1 MIGLA
6 GLREAGLLV
15 IAAIGWIS
23 FSSPLHALEV
33 QDVRVVGL
41 FKGAAVLDIGG
52 QQRLL
57 KVGKTSPEGVELHSA
72 DTAGATVVI
81 DGETYRL
88 NLTRGHS
95 GVYQQ
100 RKLVS
105 TQISINSRGQYLT
118 PGSING
124 QSVQFLV
131 DTGATSVAMSSQMAR
146 ILGIDFAAAQKGQTG
161 TAGGIVNSYHL
172 TLDRVKVGE
181 IEVRNVRASIIEGLY
196 PVNVLLGMTYLS
208 QVEIKE
214 DAGLLTLTKK
224 Y

>member
-1 MIGLA
+1 MARLIPLKA
-6 GLREAGLLV
+6 ARLLS
-15 IAAIGWIS
+15 IAAFLWIS
-23 FSSPLHALEV
+23 LSSSLHALEV

-52 QQRLL
+52 QQRMI
-57 KVGKTSPEGVELHSA
+57 KVGKTSPEGVELRSA

-81 DGETYRL
+81 DGETYQL
-88 NLTRGHS
+88 NLTRAHS
-95 GVYQQ
+95 GGYQQ

-105 TQISINSRGQYLT
+105 TQININGHGQYLT

-124 QSVQFLV
+124 RSVQFLV

-146 ILGIDFAAAQKGQTG
+146 MLGIDFAAAQKGQTG

-172 TLDRVKVGE
+172 TLESVKVGE

-196 PVNVLLGMTYLS
+196 PVHVLLGMTYLS